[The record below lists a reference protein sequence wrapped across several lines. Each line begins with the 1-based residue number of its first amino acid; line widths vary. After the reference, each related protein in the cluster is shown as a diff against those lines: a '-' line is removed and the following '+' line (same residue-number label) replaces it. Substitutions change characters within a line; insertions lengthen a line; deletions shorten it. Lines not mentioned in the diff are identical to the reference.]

1 MKRLSAVF
9 TGVVFSA
16 FYFGIEY
23 PAFAD
28 GTHLYRFAT
37 PTGSEIIADFLRNP
51 ALVMSD
57 GRRLKVTEERRS
69 KDGLLDTSLEMQLAQ
84 NKIGHDIRVYTR
96 TYEEMIPGP
105 ILRIKRGDTMRIT
118 LLVDPNLPSET
129 SDPGEHVEDINTPH
143 GFNITNLHTH
153 GLNVSPRFEVD
164 EQGIIV
170 KSSDNVLLQ
179 IPSGVSKDF
188 FYEFII
194 PGDHP
199 DGTYWYHAHKHGS
212 VAFQFMGGIAGAL
225 IIEGPTDEFLEKRGI
240 KEQFLVLQQIRI
252 NEDGVVQLEHAG
264 DFLKMPHYTV
274 NGRLKPRI
282 RLKAGEVQ
290 RWRFIHAGM
299 SEHMPLEL
307 RGLNGGEPQT
317 FYLLAGDGIT
327 LPALEPV
334 EQIFM
339 AAGNRVDALV
349 KIEEPGLYFLIKPER
364 DQGFF
369 PGGPVPKELIAI
381 VLVDSQRKDMAL
393 PEEQL
398 PSPYYSKLTPI
409 KDDELDP
416 REPDPQ
422 RPDEFLPHRILSF
435 GFDLAGFEGANPNGP
450 VKFPKFTMG
459 GRYGLDREDKVVPV
473 VFGDE
478 PAFPADV
485 PAHIRPMPFNPDRVD
500 QMIRHGAVEEWT
512 VLNFTSED
520 HVFHLHQ
527 VPVFVTEVVDPREPP
542 PSGNA
547 VTKPNKWQDVQLVPG
562 GKLLNP
568 QTFEVIPGSMTF
580 RVRFEG
586 DITTSL
592 NEEDVP
598 RGDFVVHCH
607 IVDHEDLGMMQH
619 VRVLPRPEST
629 LSSLQAG
636 LSP

>member
-1 MKRLSAVF
+1 MKKLSAVL

-28 GTHLYRFAT
+28 GTNPYRFVT

-57 GRRLKVTEERRS
+57 GRPLRVIEERRS
-69 KDGLLDTSLEMQLAQ
+69 KNGLLDTSLEMQLAQ
-84 NKIGHDIRVYTR
+84 NKLARDLRVYTR
-96 TYEEMIPGP
+96 TYEERIPGP
-105 ILRIKRGDTMRIT
+105 ILRIKRSDTLRIK
-118 LLVDPNLPSET
+118 LLVDPNLPSED
-129 SDPGEHVEDINTPH
+129 SDPGEHHVEDINIPH

-164 EQGIIV
+164 EEGIIV
-170 KSSDNVLLQ
+170 KSSDNVLLE
-179 IPSGVSKDF
+179 IPGGVSEDF

-199 DGTYWYHAHKHGS
+199 DGTYWYHAHRHGS

-225 IIEGPTDEFLEKRGI
+225 VIEGPTDKFLKKRGI
-240 KEQFLVLQQIRI
+240 KEQFFVLQQIRV

-274 NGRLKPRI
+274 NGRLKPLI
-282 RLKAGEVQ
+282 HLKAGEVQ
-290 RWRFIHAGM
+290 RWRFLHAGM
-299 SEHMPLEL
+299 AEHIPLEL

-349 KIEEPGLYFLIKPER
+349 KIDESGMYFLIKPEFE
-364 DQGFF
+364 QGL

-398 PSPYYSKLTPI
+398 PSPYYSKLIPI
-409 KDDELDP
+409 EDDELDP

-422 RPDEFLPHRILSF
+422 RSGKFLPHRVLTF
-435 GFDLAGFEGANPNGP
+435 GFDPAGFDETNPNGP

-459 GRYGLDREDKVVPV
+459 GRYGLDQEDKVVPV
-473 VFGDE
+473 VLGDE
-478 PAFPADV
+478 PDSPLD
-485 PAHIRPMPFNPDRVD
+485 AHLIPLPFDPDRVD

-512 VLNFTSED
+512 VLNFTTVD
-520 HVFHLHQ
+520 HPFHLHQ

-547 VTKPNKWQDVQLVPG
+547 VTKPNKWQDVQLVPA

-568 QTFEVIPGSMTF
+568 QTFEIIPGSMTF

-607 IVDHEDLGMMQH
+607 MIDHEDLGMMQR

-629 LSSLQAG
+629 VSSLLKAG

>member
-28 GTHLYRFAT
+28 
-37 PTGSEIIADFLRNP
+37 
-51 ALVMSD
+51 
-57 GRRLKVTEERRS
+57 LKVIEERRS
-69 KDGLLDTSLEMQLAQ
+69 ENGLLDTSLEMKLAQ

-96 TYEEMIPGP
+96 TYEETIPGP
-105 ILRIKRGDTMRIT
+105 ILRIKRGDTMRIA
-118 LLVDPNLPSET
+118 LLVDPNLPSEA

-170 KSSDNVLLQ
+170 KSSDNVLLE

-188 FYEFII
+188 FYEFIT

-225 IIEGPTDEFLEKRGI
+225 IIEGPTDEFLEKGGI

-264 DFLKMPHYTV
+264 DFSKMPHYTV
-274 NGRLKPRI
+274 NGQLKPRI

-299 SEHMPLEL
+299 AEHMPLEL
-307 RGLNGGEPQT
+307 RGSNGGEPQT

-349 KIEEPGLYFLIKPER
+349 KIEEPGMYFLIKPEH
-364 DQGFF
+364 DQGL
-369 PGGPVPKELIAI
+369 PGGPVPKELIAT
-381 VLVDSQRKDMAL
+381 VLVDSQREDMAL

-435 GFDLAGFEGANPNGP
+435 GFDLAGFEEANPNGP

-485 PAHIRPMPFNPDRVD
+485 PAHIRPMPFNHDRVD
-500 QMIRHGAVEEWT
+500 QIIRHGAVEEWT
-512 VLNFTSED
+512 VLNFTPTD

-547 VTKPNKWQDVQLVPG
+547 VTKPNKWQDVQLVPS

-607 IVDHEDLGMMQH
+607 IADHEDLGMMQR